1 MICGADAST
10 SAPSSPPSWPSS
22 KQPRSVT
29 ERWRGARRSGSQVRK
44 TIEGRGKSSDITRFH
59 SLVGWKARLA
69 AEQMDIGAGGAD
81 EEDRPNAP
89 RGGPRDGSLFA
100 VGIKLPHFARRP
112 GHPTVVVRRPIA

>member
-1 MICGADAST
+1 M
-10 SAPSSPPSWPSS
+10 
-22 KQPRSVT
+22 
-29 ERWRGARRSGSQVRK
+29 RK

-100 VGIKLPHFARRP
+100 VGIQAAPFRTAP
-112 GHPTVVVRRPIA
+112 GSSDGCRAPSDRLL